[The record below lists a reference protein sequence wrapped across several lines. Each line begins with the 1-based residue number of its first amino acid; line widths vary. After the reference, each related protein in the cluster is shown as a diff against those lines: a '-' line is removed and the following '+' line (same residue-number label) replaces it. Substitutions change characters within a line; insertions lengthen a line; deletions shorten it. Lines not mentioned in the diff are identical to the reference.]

1 MLPAATQA
9 EILRLVFAEH
19 WSLSKIARH
28 LAVQRA
34 SVRKVVRRRSVA
46 LTRAAP
52 GRGRRASPRLSRASR
67 RCSSRIRRALP

>member
-9 EILRLVFAEH
+9 EILRLAFAEH

-34 SVRKVVRRRSVA
+34 SVRKVAVHTAAVRSTKRIAPRHARS
-46 LTRAAP
+46 R
-52 GRGRRASPRLSRASR
+52 
-67 RCSSRIRRALP
+67 SSRSPKK